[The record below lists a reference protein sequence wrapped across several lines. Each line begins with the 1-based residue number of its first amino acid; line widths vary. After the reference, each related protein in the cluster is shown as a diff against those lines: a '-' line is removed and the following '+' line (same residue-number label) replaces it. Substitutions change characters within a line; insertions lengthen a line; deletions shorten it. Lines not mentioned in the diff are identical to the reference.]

1 VPTFTTYGRK
11 TKFQAQVLDPK
22 QLAFLREQV
31 NKKDD
36 GIGPGTYT
44 IKVPNTAPIHSFGT
58 RFNSSIRN
66 KDHIRPLKVDG
77 PGPGAYKL
85 PSSVK
90 INHRHPDSVNRT
102 TFGTSARNFIDLP
115 KDTPAPN
122 KYRPVHMTE
131 ASHSYSIAAPPDLDY
146 KEHQINK

>member
-1 VPTFTTYGRK
+1 MVQDLELISY
-11 TKFQAQVLDPK
+11 Q
-22 QLAFLREQV
+22 
-31 NKKDD
+31 
-36 GIGPGTYT
+36 
-44 IKVPNTAPIHSFGT
+44 
-58 RFNSSIRN
+58 
-66 KDHIRPLKVDG
+66 
-77 PGPGAYKL
+77 
-85 PSSVK
+85 VK